1 MSPPLFYREYGL
13 GGKTRTYCLM
23 LPKHALYQMS
33 YTEKNGGGDD
43 RHRTCDSLLAKH
55 VFFQLSYI
63 PKAGKRW
70 WIELES
76 NQLVSRRRTVLQTA
90 AVADAALNPKLVP
103 RERFELPFPDFVGR
117 CSVQLSQRGK
127 LFAI

>member
-1 MSPPLFYREYGL
+1 
-13 GGKTRTYCLM
+13 M

-43 RHRTCDSLLAKH
+43 RHRTCDSLLAKQ
-55 VFFQLSYI
+55 VLFQLSYI
-63 PKAGKRW
+63 PETEKRW

-90 AVADAALNPKLVP
+90 AVTHAALNPKLVP
-103 RERFELPFPDFVGR
+103 RERFELPLPDFVGR
-117 CSVQLSQRGK
+117 CSFQLSQRGK
-127 LFAI
+127 FFAI